1 MLDAFSHDLVDF
13 REVCIIFEVCYGQDQ
28 EVVAL
33 LVDGAP
39 SEQNEE
45 VWEAEDARRGDSA
58 ILEEPRALTV
68 LRLLCHKGP
77 LLFLDAV
84 SDN

>member
-1 MLDAFSHDLVDF
+1 MG
-13 REVCIIFEVCYGQDQ
+13 YGQDQ

-39 SEQNEE
+39 TEQDEE
-45 VWEAEDARRGDSA
+45 VREAEDARGGDAA
-58 ILEEPRALTV
+58 ILEEPRALAV
-68 LRLLCHKGP
+68 LRLLSHQGP
-77 LLFLDAV
+77 LLILDAI

>member
-1 MLDAFSHDLVDF
+1 MF
-13 REVCIIFEVCYGQDQ
+13 YGQDQ

-39 SEQNEE
+39 SKQDEE
-45 VWEAEDARRGDSA
+45 VGEAEDARGGYAA

-68 LRLLCHKGP
+68 LRLLSHQGP
-77 LLFLDAV
+77 LLILDAI